1 MRRQGVQGVQDT
13 CLSTPNPTKREETRN
28 WVLSWTPCLPR
39 ASGAGTIDADDI
51 NAEKE
56 RMLYYKEKY
65 LL

>member
-1 MRRQGVQGVQDT
+1 MKM
-13 CLSTPNPTKREETRN
+13 PI
-28 WVLSWTPCLPR
+28 
-39 ASGAGTIDADDI
+39 AGTIDADDI

>member
-1 MRRQGVQGVQDT
+1 MRRQGV
-13 CLSTPNPTKREETRN
+13 PY
-28 WVLSWTPCLPR
+28 LPR